1 MDHIKTPVYEYVDEH
16 WRVLYP
22 VQPAGSDY
30 SETFKSVGLY
40 DQRTRLIALV
50 PLLSQDAPDTVSE
63 LITVIN
69 AYDAHVARIAELE
82 ARVEA
87 LTEVCKVAYDAIESL
102 PIDSFGQGQD
112 GQLVW
117 PIRDEVLHNIAVA
130 ISQVRW
136 EAEE

>member
-1 MDHIKTPVYEYVDEH
+1 MKHIRPMVYEYEDGR
-16 WRVLYP
+16 WKVLYP
-22 VQPAGSDY
+22 VQPAGSEA
-30 SETFKSVGLY
+30 ETFKSVGLY

-130 ISQVRW
+130 IAQVRGAAG
-136 EAEE
+136 E